1 MFEKRIYAMMNNHKG
16 RHWRPFLWVR
26 TKDKHDKLTPAQAN
40 LTQQPISYNNNVKV
54 FKMSSVSKSIQT
66 VSYYNV
72 DIFEHNNYT
81 PSITKENE
89 DVRNKRARRAEVFIR
104 VTRV

>member
-1 MFEKRIYAMMNNHKG
+1 
-16 RHWRPFLWVR
+16 
-26 TKDKHDKLTPAQAN
+26 
-40 LTQQPISYNNNVKV
+40 
-54 FKMSSVSKSIQT
+54 MSSISKSIQT
-66 VSYYNV
+66 ISYYNV